1 MMILLF
7 VLGLSV
13 SVTAAERGKKSSS
26 SSSRGSNSRGGGGDD
41 VNDDDDG
48 RRGINVGE
56 DPNVHQFKKGTD
68 EHVEVLTAENFKRFT
83 TGSEHVLVTFYA
95 PWDGH
100 SKSFLKQ
107 FHELGTSHKVS
118 SESNLKF
125 GKVDATVEKQLAE
138 EFEVETYPQ
147 LVLFRHGQPKEY
159 KGSLVA
165 ESEG

>member
-1 MMILLF
+1 MMMILLF
-7 VLGLSV
+7 VLGVSV

-26 SSSRGSNSRGGGGDD
+26 SRGSNSRGGGDDD
-41 VNDDDDG
+41 VNDDG

-68 EHVEVLTAENFKRFT
+68 EHVEILTAENFKRFT

-125 GKVDATVEKQLAE
+125 GKVFTAGGKPLKI
-138 EFEVETYPQ
+138 
-147 LVLFRHGQPKEY
+147 LG
-159 KGSLVA
+159 G
-165 ESEG
+165 